1 MSTSPAQS
9 DAAAGPAPGPAGDPE
24 GATHRHD
31 PDAGGGATHRH
42 DPDGGATHRPDPEGG
57 ATHRHDPDA
66 GGGATH
72 GHDPDRGA
80 TDRHDPAPEG
90 GATHRRPAGRIVVGA
105 ALAGAA
111 GGALAGVLDGAWSW
125 TALGQFL
132 GAAGKLRLIVYL
144 AAAYAAVGAV
154 GGTAVAATLLF
165 YARATRLGDLAAFA
179 ARAHRETR
187 ARDPR
192 DALAGLSLVLA
203 GVPTLVATLA
213 AAFAIALPR
222 LAERR
227 HPGLVIA
234 SSMGAALAALA
245 VTAAIAIAV
254 ARPVEIGLRRLVA
267 RAPALASPLAP
278 PIAAAIL
285 VALGAAVL
293 ALRAWDT
300 LRLLPLRGPVVA
312 LAIAALGAALA
323 GPTIR
328 ADRLARRRIVLV
340 APLLLVA
347 ILVAGAPGSI
357 IKAATAYSGLGGAVA
372 RPLRALGDLDR
383 DGYSRWLGGGDC
395 DDGDRH
401 THPGAPEIPDDGI
414 DQNCVG
420 GDATIARVSD
430 AAFAALPAAVPPDLN
445 IVLVTIDTLRADH
458 LGAYGYPR
466 PTSPSLDALAADGAL
481 FTSGW
486 AHAPSTRY
494 SIPAILTGR
503 LPLDVDYDTGVA
515 GWPGLSPRATTIAEI
530 LQSRGFATGAIL
542 NYDYFAP
549 QRRMNQ
555 GFDEYDN
562 DNARLHRGVPG
573 EGPAHT
579 RGSSSREQTDKAIAF
594 VTRHAAGRFFL
605 WVHYYDPHF
614 EYEAHPGLPSFGTA
628 PVDLYDQEIRY
639 TDQHIGRLVDELRAR
654 GLYDRTAV
662 VVTGDHGEGFGEH
675 GIDLHG
681 YHLYAAQTKVPFIVR
696 VPGVPPRRSDT
707 PVGHVDILPTL
718 ANLAGA
724 PPSPAMMGRSLVD
737 LIAGGADL
745 DRVVFQQLSY
755 EGNQEH
761 RGAIDRRCHVLYHVS
776 PHTSWEA
783 YRIDRDP
790 REEHDLADDP
800 GPCAATRTA
809 LERWYDASLI
819 PAGAAAALLPSPP
832 SITRPLDLDL
842 GPEVRLLAVDVPATA
857 KAGDTVD
864 VTWTFAARG
873 TPPDGWKVFAHFESP
888 GGRFTGDHAPVR
900 PFAWWRAGQFI
911 RYTTPVSIPRSAG
924 AGRYAL
930 WTGLWKGAKRR
941 PARAPSVPVVDDRA
955 HVADIEVTR

>member
-1 MSTSPAQS
+1 M
-9 DAAAGPAPGPAGDPE
+9 
-24 GATHRHD
+24 
-31 PDAGGGATHRH
+31 
-42 DPDGGATHRPDPEGG
+42 
-57 ATHRHDPDA
+57 
-66 GGGATH
+66 
-72 GHDPDRGA
+72 
-80 TDRHDPAPEG
+80 
-90 GATHRRPAGRIVVGA
+90 
-105 ALAGAA
+105 AGAA
-111 GGALAGVLDGAWSW
+111 GAAAAGVLDGAWSW

-132 GAAGKLRLIVYL
+132 GGAGKVRLLLYL

-154 GGTAVAATLLF
+154 SGTAVAAALLF
-165 YARATRLGDLAAFA
+165 FGRATRLGDLAAFA
-179 ARAHRETR
+179 AEAHRATR
-187 ARDPR
+187 RRDPR
-192 DALAGLSLVLA
+192 DALAGLSLALA
-203 GVPTLVATLA
+203 GTPVTIAALAT
-213 AAFAIALPR
+213 AFAIALPR

-227 HPGLVIA
+227 HPGLVVA
-234 SSMGAALAALA
+234 VSMGAALAALA
-245 VTAAIAIAV
+245 VAAAV
-254 ARPVEIGLRRLVA
+254 TFALARPIELGLRRLVP
-267 RAPALASPLAP
+267 RLPALASPLAP
-278 PIAAAIL
+278 PIAAA
-285 VALGAAVL
+285 ALLAVGGAAV
-293 ALRAWDT
+293 ATRAWPT
-300 LRLLPLRGPVVA
+300 LQLLPLRGPLIA
-312 LAIAALGAALA
+312 LLAIVLAAALTPLTARA
-323 GPTIR
+323 
-328 ADRLARRRIVLV
+328 ADRLATVAAAPRRAAIAA
-340 APLLLVA
+340 APLLLLALV
-347 ILVAGAPGSI
+347 LVAGAPAAI
-357 IKAATAYSGLGGAVA
+357 VKAAGAYSGLGGAVA
-372 RPLRALGDLDR
+372 RPLRAAGDLDR

-395 DDGDRH
+395 DDGDRR

-420 GDATIARVSD
+420 GDATLARSND
-430 AAFAALPAAVPPDLN
+430 PAFAVLPSSIPPDLN

-458 LGAYGYPR
+458 LGAYGYR
-466 PTSPSLDALAADGAL
+466 RDTSPALDALAADGTL

-503 LPLDVDYDTGVA
+503 LPLDVDYDTNVA

-530 LQSRGFATGAIL
+530 LKSRGFATGAIL
-542 NYDYFAP
+542 NYDYFQP

-562 DNARLHRGVPG
+562 DNARLHRGVAG

-579 RGSSSREQTDKAIAF
+579 RGTSSKEQTDKAIAF
-594 VTRHAAGRFFL
+594 VERHAAGRFFL

-614 EYEAHPGLPSFGTA
+614 EYEAHEEVPSFGTA
-628 PVDLYDQEIRY
+628 PIDLYDQEIRF
-639 TDQHIGRLVDELRAR
+639 TDLHVGRLVEDLRAR
-654 GLYDRTAV
+654 GLYERTAI

-696 VPGVPPRRSDT
+696 VPGAAPRRSET

-724 PPSPAMMGRSLVD
+724 PPAPSMMGRSLVD
-737 LIAGGADL
+737 IVAGGPDL

-761 RGAIDRRCHVLYHVS
+761 RGAVDRRCHVLYHVS

-790 REEHDLADDP
+790 GEQHDVESDP

-809 LERWYDASLI
+809 LERWYDGSLI
-819 PAGAAAALLPSPP
+819 PAGAGEALMPTPP
-832 SITRPLDLDL
+832 TIARPLDLDL
-842 GPEVRLLAVDVPATA
+842 GAEVRLLAVELPATA

-873 TPPDGWKVFAHFESP
+873 TPPDGWKVFAHFEAP
-888 GGRFTGDHAPVR
+888 GGGRFTGDHAPVR

-911 RYTTPVSIPRSAG
+911 RYTTPVTIPRTTG

-930 WTGLWKGAKRR
+930 WAGLWKGAKRR
-941 PARAPSVPVVDDRA
+941 PARAPSIQVVADRA
-955 HVADIEVTR
+955 RVADIEVTR